1 VRAAVTFI
9 IPVTRERHRERYRTL
24 RSVVAQTDPDWLTV
38 CCGAGFVPDLPLE
51 ARNFAIRAPENASLA
66 ELRNFGMQHLHLAA
80 EMEQADSD
88 WIGFLDEGDTV
99 SEDFVRLV
107 GSTSPEAADVVIVR
121 AQDPDGRIMPD
132 SLFPSLLPGDID
144 MNFLISRR
152 FAQSYDIEFRN
163 ARDIPSAF
171 VREALLHNA
180 RLLLL
185 PQTAYFIE
193 GTP

>member
-1 VRAAVTFI
+1 
-9 IPVTRERHRERYRTL
+9 
-24 RSVVAQTDPDWLTV
+24 
-38 CCGAGFVPDLPLE
+38 LE